1 MTEKRMLIVPAE
13 LLKRIDDNRGDL
25 SQAEF
30 ISFLIQNALEE
41 KTKEPGYATKE
52 EIKTLEEEFKKLS
65 QAHSKKYATQEELA
79 TFEQDMKKLFK
90 NFVDFFIGYGL
101 ELGKQTPLSELEEL
115 TGKLGELESD
125 LPPGG
130 GKEVKIKYK

>member
-13 LLKRIDDNRGDL
+13 LAKSIDDNRGDL
-25 SQAEF
+25 SQADF

-41 KTKEPGYATKE
+41 KTREPGYATKE
-52 EIKTLEEEFKKLS
+52 EFKALEEELKKLS
-65 QAHSKKYATQEELA
+65 QAQSKKFATQEELA
-79 TFEQDMKKLFK
+79 AFEQDMKKLFK

-101 ELGKQTPLSELEEL
+101 ELGKQTPLADLEEL
-115 TGKLGELESD
+115 TGSLGDLEAD

>member
-1 MTEKRMLIVPAE
+1 MTDKRMLIVPAE
-13 LLKRIDDNRGDL
+13 LIKRIEENRGDL
-25 SQAEF
+25 SQSEF

-41 KTKEPGYATKE
+41 KVKEPGYATKE
-52 EIKTLEEEFKKLS
+52 EIKTLEDELKAFA

-79 TFEQDMKKLFK
+79 AFETDMKKLFK

-101 ELGKQTPLSELEEL
+101 ELGKKTPLSELEEL
-115 TGKLGELESD
+115 TSKLDEFDSD

>member
-1 MTEKRMLIVPAE
+1 MTDKRMLIVPAE
-13 LLKRIDDNRGDL
+13 LVQVIDENRGDL

-30 ISFLIQNALEE
+30 INFLIGSLLKERSEE
-41 KTKEPGYATKE
+41 PSNVSRE
-52 EIKTLEEEFKKLS
+52 EIKAIEQELKKLS
-65 QAHSKKYATQEELA
+65 TNNSKKYATQEELHL
-79 TFEQDMKKLFK
+79 FEQDLKKLLK

-101 ELGKQTPLSELEEL
+101 ELGKQSPISELEEL
-115 TGKLGELESD
+115 TSKLGDLDSD